1 MDSID
6 WKSYTKIASL
16 DDILNN
22 LHLPWNEIVF
32 AERKDTTVSMIQ
44 NAFGIKSEMSNSM
57 NKKMTFNEL
66 KSNYDK
72 IEIDHQYLMRNKNL
86 TFEEFRILTSHIEHK
101 LLNWCYLSRK
111 VDIKDIQRTLD
122 LYQWN
127 ICRVPYNKHLTFE
140 FVKENQSKFALS
152 RLCSYTSD
160 KFNESLICIDD
171 IELVTSMI
179 EKMKYADGN
188 NQYND
193 LLPCVHRNIKTLNRL
208 IKSCNNVIDRISLKV
223 KLLNPRSLHKNHDV
237 SSEFIRKY
245 ELLVSSCKTLYDTLP
260 DHTDERIRGF
270 LSKNKTF
277 FNDIEKISIGLNFDT
292 FSICA
297 PIKTI
302 YETPDINWNYTKVCE
317 SRSFRDEMK
326 LLVDKLINYPY
337 IRFSILYNVI
347 PYHQGFRTLQGVDET
362 RYGLIKNYTMYDLIG
377 ATDFVPE
384 ARFGLP
390 CKVECYHNMHHHF
403 KYFSMQQIQ
412 ETIKEYDI
420 KMYNMNYN
428 LKYLSQN
435 SDVSLR
441 TLQLLEIGRW
451 EHLHRDVSSYKIH
464 MKAYMDIEIICL

>member
-22 LHLPWNEIVF
+22 LYLPWNEIVF

-44 NAFGIKSEMSNSM
+44 NTFGIKSEMSSSM

-66 KSNYDK
+66 KSNYNK

-86 TFEEFRILTSHIEHK
+86 TFEEFRILTSHIENK
-101 LLNWCYLSRK
+101 LLNWRHLSRK
-111 VDIKDIQRTLD
+111 TDMKDIQRTLD
-122 LYQWN
+122 LYQWDFRY
-127 ICRVPYNKHLTFE
+127 IQYNKHLTFK
-140 FVKENQSKFALS
+140 FVKEHQSKFALS

-160 KFNESLICIDD
+160 KFNKSLICIND

-179 EKMKYADGN
+179 EKIKYADGD

-193 LLPCVHRNIKTLNRL
+193 LSRYIHRNIKTLNRL

-223 KLLNPRSLHKNHDV
+223 KLLNPRSLHKNNNV

-277 FNDIEKISIGLNFDT
+277 FNDIEKISIGLNFQT
-292 FSICA
+292 FSIRA

-302 YETPDINWNYTKVCE
+302 YETPDINWNYTNVCE
-317 SRSFRDEMK
+317 HRSFEDEMK

-362 RYGLIKNYTMYDLIG
+362 RYSLIKNYTMYDLIG
-377 ATDFVPE
+377 AIDFVPE
-384 ARFGLP
+384 ARFGLS
-390 CKVECYHNMHHHF
+390 CKVELYHNMHHHF
-403 KYFSMQQIQ
+403 KHFSVQQIQ
-412 ETIKEYDI
+412 ETIKEHDI
-420 KMYNMNYN
+420 KIYNMNYN

-435 SDVSLR
+435 PDVSLR

-451 EHLHRDVSSYKIH
+451 EHLHRDVSPYKIH

>member
-22 LHLPWNEIVF
+22 LHLPWDEIVF
-32 AERKDTTVSMIQ
+32 AERKDTTVSMVQ
-44 NAFGIKSEMSNSM
+44 GTFGIKSDMNSSM

-72 IEIDHQYLMRNKNL
+72 IDIDHRYLMRNKNL
-86 TFEEFRILTSHIEHK
+86 TFEEFRILTSHIENK
-101 LLNWCYLSRK
+101 LLNWHYLSRK
-111 VDIKDIQRTLD
+111 TDMKDIQRTLD

-127 ICRVPYNKHLTFE
+127 FTYIPYNKHLTFE
-140 FVKENQSKFALS
+140 FVKDNQNRFDLF

-160 KFNESLICIDD
+160 KFNESLICTNDIDL
-171 IELVTSMI
+171 ITRMI
-179 EKMKYADGN
+179 DKIVS
-188 NQYND
+188 YNTND
-193 LLPCVHRNIKTLNRL
+193 KHTYRNTKTLNRI
-208 IKSCNNVIDRISLKV
+208 IKSCNNVIDRIALKV
-223 KLLNPRSLHKNHDV
+223 NLLNPKSIEGNCDV
-237 SSEFIRKY
+237 SSRFLRKY
-245 ELLVSSCKTLYDTLP
+245 AILISSCKTLYEALP
-260 DHTDERIRGF
+260 EGSDQRIKGF
-270 LSKNKTF
+270 LSKNKLF
-277 FNDIEKISIGLNFDT
+277 FDDIQKISIGLNFQT
-292 FSICA
+292 LSMSV
-297 PIKTI
+297 PIKTV
-302 YETPDINWNYTKVCE
+302 YETPDINWNYTNLCE
-317 SRSFRDEMK
+317 YRCFKDEMK
-326 LLVDKLINYPY
+326 LLVDKLINYPS

-347 PYHQGFRTLQGVDET
+347 PYHEGFRTLRGLDET
-362 RYGLIKNYTMYDLIG
+362 RYDLIRNYTMYDLIG
-377 ATDFVPE
+377 AIDFVPE

-403 KYFSMQQIQ
+403 KHFSMQQIQ

-435 SDVSLR
+435 PDVSLR